1 MNVELPSP
9 VPEPTPGFRDPTRLT
24 NWTRG
29 FLYASIAAALW
40 RIWLAGGTLL
50 ARVGEGASANT
61 EPSLVVVALTGAPLL
76 TTTGIL
82 VLTWIHRANYNARQL
97 GAADLHFTPG
107 WAIGWYFV
115 PIAWFWKPY
124 QAMTEIWRASRNPS
138 DWRGETVSPLLPWWW
153 VLWIV
158 PFWGIGI
165 VDGVVGR
172 NLDEAGAETLEA
184 AIGLADWILDIP
196 LILVLLAIIGAV
208 HRMQMD
214 HHRRQ
219 VAAS

>member
-1 MNVELPSP
+1 MESHPAAH
-9 VPEPTPGFRDPTRLT
+9 EPTEGFRDATTLT

-29 FLYASIAAALW
+29 FLYAGIAAALLGMW
-40 RIWLAGGTLL
+40 SSARDLPGGGGEAELETGL
-50 ARVGEGASANT
+50 RVIFWIF
-61 EPSLVVVALTGAPLL
+61 TGLPVPLL
-76 TTTGIL
+76 TAIF
-82 VLTWIHRANYNARQL
+82 VLTWIHRANHNARQM
-97 GAADLHFTPG
+97 GATDMRFTPG
-107 WAIGWYFV
+107 WAVGWHFV

-124 QAMTEIWRASRNPS
+124 QAMTEIWRASRNPT
-138 DWRGETVSPLLPWWW
+138 DWRGEPVSPLLPWWW

-158 PFWGIGI
+158 PTWSLLI
-165 VDGVVGR
+165 VDLAARR

-184 AIGLADWILDIP
+184 AIGLAGWILDIP

-208 HRMQMD
+208 HRRQVE